1 MSFSFRVPTCYQPCP
16 IQFSVANLSS
26 NFAHKSFVG
35 SGHQPGYQ
43 LRPIQFPVAALS
55 SNFTTNSVANSVTNF
70 FI

>member
-16 IQFSVANLSS
+16 IQFPVANLSS

-35 SGHQPGYQ
+35 SSHQLCYQ
-43 LRPIQFPVAALS
+43 RRPIQFPVAELS
-55 SNFTTNSVANSVTNF
+55 SNSVTNYVAKSVTSF